1 MNKCTLRGVITKAR
15 QKLNFLSFKDKIMQD
30 FYNSVEN
37 YNLGLP
43 EKTPDFGRI
52 IIDNTPIITII

>member
-1 MNKCTLRGVITKAR
+1 MKSIKSSTIPPQVGIITKAR

-37 YNLGLP
+37 YNLD
-43 EKTPDFGRI
+43 K
-52 IIDNTPIITII
+52 